1 MPKKQAKRPS
11 AGVSIGG
18 NVETGGGDIAG
29 GDIKKGDVHQ
39 SHGPQASDVKELFSP
54 IYQLIDQKKTLPVE
68 DQADLKVMVEEI
80 EAEAVKG
87 EDADETLIGRHLR
100 NIARMAPD
108 ILDVT
113 LKTIANPVLGLATIA
128 QKIASKASAEGPKPD
143 MAVKKKDIPS

>member
-1 MPKKQAKRPS
+1 
-11 AGVSIGG
+11 
-18 NVETGGGDIAG
+18 
-29 GDIKKGDVHQ
+29 
-39 SHGPQASDVKELFSP
+39 
-54 IYQLIDQKKTLPVE
+54 
-68 DQADLKVMVEEI
+68 MVEEI

-87 EDADETLIGRHLR
+87 EDADESLIGRHLR

-143 MAVKKKDIPS
+143 MAVKKKDPPS